1 MPNQFFDFRKK
12 YAAQH
17 PELKGKPIEL
27 SKAAGKAYRAQKK
40 GGMRGGA
47 CEEGDTNCS
56 AFSLLKGGRR
66 RRSRKNRKG
75 GMRGGGAED
84 GIDAPTTM
92 KPEADASATDMPDDD
107 TTDAAPEPDADTDM
121 PDTDMPDADMPDADA
136 APEMPKME
144 DIVGGRRRRSR
155 KHRKHAKKSG
165 KKSAKK
171 HHKKSKSKKH
181 HKKSAKRRSK
191 KAGRR

>member
-1 MPNQFFDFRKK
+1 MPNPFFDFRQK
-12 YAAQH
+12 YAGQH

-47 CEEGDTNCS
+47 CDEGDTDCS

-66 RRSRKNRKG
+66 RRGGSRKHRKG

-84 GIDAPTTM
+84 GPDDPTPM
-92 KPEADASATDMPDDD
+92 EPEAEPEEMPEPDSNDADE
-107 TTDAAPEPDADTDM
+107 TTDAAPEPEEM
-121 PDTDMPDADMPDADA
+121 PEADA
-136 APEMPKME
+136 APELPKVE
-144 DIVGGRRRRSR
+144 DLVGGRRRRSR